1 MSADLTISPFTRENF
16 LRVSEIYKAGLD
28 TGIATFETAVP
39 SYEEWNERFL
49 NVCRFCAF
57 AENTLVGWAALS
69 PRSKRS
75 CYSGVAEVTI
85 YLDPQFQGKGF
96 GKKLLAYLITA
107 SEREGFWTVTAHI
120 FPENKAS
127 IALHEKLGFRVVGQH
142 ERIAQ
147 RNGKWHG
154 NVILERRSD
163 KV

>member
-1 MSADLTISPFTRENF
+1 MEISINIFSIRDFPN
-16 LRVSEIYKAGLD
+16 VVKIYKAGLD

-39 SYEEWNERFL
+39 SYEEWDERFL

-85 YLDPQFQGKGF
+85 YLEPQFQRKGF
-96 GKKLLAYLITA
+96 GKKLLAHLITA
-107 SEREGFWTVTAHI
+107 SEHEGFWTLTAHI

-154 NVILERRSD
+154 NVILERRSE
-163 KV
+163 KF